1 VGDALF
7 NPLTY
12 VSVFGGAAVSAATA
26 AFRLVDVTDKRAHLM
41 TTEKIIDEGAVDRYD
56 FIKNSYEQN
65 RDYLI
70 HDGNPPED
78 TDPDLL
84 DESSEE
90 SDNVSKE
97 TETTNSIPANKSND
111 SINEPGVSESPS
123 ADKKPAHF
131 LELSEPK

>member
-1 VGDALF
+1 MMQRKGVC
-7 NPLTY
+7 LT
-12 VSVFGGAAVSAATA
+12 SLSSNS
-26 AFRLVDVTDKRAHLM
+26 L

-78 TDPDLL
+78 NDPDLL

-90 SDNVSKE
+90 NGNVSKE
-97 TETTNSIPANKSND
+97 TGATNSTPANKSND
-111 SINEPGVSESPS
+111 STNEPDVSESPA
-123 ADKKPAHF
+123 ADKKSTHF
-131 LELSEPK
+131 LELTAPK

>member
-1 VGDALF
+1 MFPYLEAL
-7 NPLTY
+7 LST
-12 VSVFGGAAVSAATA
+12 AATA
-26 AFRLVDVTDKRAHLM
+26 GSRVLDVTDKRANLM
-41 TTEKIIDEGAVDRYD
+41 TTEKIVDEGAVDRYD

-97 TETTNSIPANKSND
+97 TDTTNSTPANKSND

-131 LELSEPK
+131 LELTAPK